1 MSGKIGIAII
11 GCGGIAQAHLESL
24 RRIDDFRIVA
34 TVDIIEEK
42 AKDHACFGSCEDL
55 YGKEDRD

>member
-42 AKDHACFGSCEDL
+42 AKDHACFGS
-55 YGKEDRD
+55 